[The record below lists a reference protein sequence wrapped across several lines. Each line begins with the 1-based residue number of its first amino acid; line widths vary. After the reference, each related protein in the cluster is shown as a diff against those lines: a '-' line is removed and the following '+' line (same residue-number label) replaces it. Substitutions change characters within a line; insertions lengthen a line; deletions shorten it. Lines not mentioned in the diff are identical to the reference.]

1 MQPLALSACNASCSG
16 RGGCFGWRD
25 ARFPPVCVCPTRWE
39 GLSCDRAKLN
49 PYATMSPK
57 QLLALGA
64 KLEDEESMSKR
75 WIAKHGVACATAVA
89 PSCGDCGDKQTGA
102 EAVDPCGGDC
112 VRRDGVCLL
121 AERNVDRTAARSGG
135 RAAAKPRHKKRRVLR
150 DAGRADAVTSERRL
164 LERVAAARSA
174 QELLSGGRVPQL
186 PQFASSP
193 LVQRERGRYEEECL
207 CTARIEARR
216 AALHADLSR
225 VLVVDM
231 RFPWNG
237 VGNSLTRWLAVLQL
251 GLAAGRATF
260 LWMSDGG
267 FEPWRPGSNSSAESG
282 EVRRGSALRAARVGG
297 SRARR
302 AGPRRFDLGEFFS
315 AVGAD
320 YRWGR
325 APLRR
330 LRRALAA
337 RNESQTPY
345 LARYSCAR
353 HTWACVAPR
362 RPRERTSPRRAS
374 LAHPSLPFRA
384 GSSTALP
391 TAPPPPSRA
400 GGRLLR
406 RASAGR
412 PSTWAARSRRLD
424 AGPGSSLPPPFSPP
438 LEVPPL

>member
-1 MQPLALSACNASCSG
+1 
-16 RGGCFGWRD
+16 
-25 ARFPPVCVCPTRWE
+25 
-39 GLSCDRAKLN
+39 
-49 PYATMSPK
+49 MSPK